1 MTAALRSAGL
11 RFGPPLV
18 ALLLQRLVVVVTAW
32 VAGYNPF
39 APSSWVRWDSGHYLG
54 IAAGGYQA
62 PAHCTAE
69 SGYGPAAW
77 CGNTAWFPGFP
88 WAMRLLAQ
96 TGLPLEAAGV
106 LVALVGQV
114 GCLLLIWESLRKE
127 NQWPS
132 LVLGAFFPGNIYL
145 VAVFPVSSFLLAA
158 IATILLCEKDRFAA
172 AAVCAALAAICY
184 PTGVLLGFVVAA
196 WALLHRRWRALEVLP
211 GAALG
216 YVLVFA
222 AMRREAGSWDA
233 FFRVQAHYSYR
244 VGAALDTLFSRLKPI
259 VNRRYR
265 DAKGFVTALQ
275 TLLTTALMA
284 MIGGRLRETVRTMR
298 PPLPLVYLL
307 AFWLTPLAM
316 GGDSLSLYRSEALLL
331 PAVFLV
337 PAFSRRVQ
345 YGLLVLAIAL
355 TVAMT
360 VLFLQS
366 VLV

>member
-18 ALLLQRLVVVVTAW
+18 ALLLQRLVVGVTAW

-62 PAHCTAE
+62 PAPCTAE

-96 TGLPLEAAGV
+96 TGLSLEAAGV
-106 LVALVGQV
+106 LVALVGQL
-114 GCLLLIWESLRKE
+114 GCLLLIWESLRRE

-132 LVLGAFFPGNIYL
+132 LVLGAFFPGNVYM

-158 IATILLCEKDRFAA
+158 IATILLCEKGRFAA
-172 AAVCAALAAICY
+172 AAVCAALGAIFY

-196 WALLHRRWRALEVLP
+196 WALLHRRWHALKVLP
-211 GAALG
+211 GAVLG
-216 YVLVFA
+216 YALVFA

-244 VGAALDTLFSRLKPI
+244 VGAAVDTLFSRLKPI

-275 TLLTTALMA
+275 TLFTTALVA
-284 MIGGRLRETVRTMR
+284 MIIVRLRETVRTLR

-307 AFWLTPLAM
+307 AFWLTPLVM
-316 GGDSLSLYRSEALLL
+316 GGNSLSLYRSEALLL

-337 PAFSRRVQ
+337 PAFSRRAQ
-345 YGLLVLAIAL
+345 YVLLVLAIAL
-355 TVAMT
+355 TVPMT